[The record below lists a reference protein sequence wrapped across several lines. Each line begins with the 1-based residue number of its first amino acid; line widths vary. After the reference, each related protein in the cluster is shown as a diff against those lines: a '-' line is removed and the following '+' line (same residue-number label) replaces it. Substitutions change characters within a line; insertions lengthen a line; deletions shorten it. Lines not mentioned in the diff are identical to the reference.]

1 LKSAGQS
8 IEALGGPP
16 VVCPSCG
23 TAIRDRFLRIQ
34 KRKLLIVEGKDEE
47 GFFAALLAHLHLP
60 EIQVAGI
67 GGKTKIRSQ
76 LKALTKEP
84 QFPHVTALGIIRDA
98 DADPKGAFESVKDA
112 LSAAGLPHP
121 RKPLYPVKGP
131 PKINVMI
138 LPSSGNPGA
147 LEDLCLAA
155 VGHEP
160 TRVCVDEF
168 FDCLSKRELVPP
180 RELSKAKVRT
190 FLASQE
196 DPTLPLGLAAQKG
209 YWPFD
214 NPAFGPLRQFLTSL

>member
-8 IEALGGPP
+8 FEALGGRS

-23 TAIRDRFLRIQ
+23 MAIGDRVFRIQ
-34 KRKLLIVEGKDEE
+34 KRKMLIVEGKDEE
-47 GFFAALLAHLHLP
+47 GFFAALLSHLHLP

-76 LKALTKEP
+76 LKALTKDP
-84 QFPHVTALGIIRDA
+84 QFGDVTALGIIRDA
-98 DADPKGAFESVKDA
+98 DPDPKGAFQSVKDA

-121 RKPLYPVKGP
+121 NRPLYPLKGP
-131 PKINVMI
+131 PKVNVII
-138 LPSSGNPGA
+138 LPSSGKTGA
-147 LEDLCLAA
+147 LEDLCLVA

-160 TRVCVDEF
+160 SKVCVDEF
-168 FDCLSKRELVPP
+168 FDCLRDRDLVPP
-180 RELSKAKVRT
+180 KELSKAKVRT

-196 DPTLPLGLAAQKG
+196 DPTLPLGLAALKG

-214 NPAFGPLRQFLTSL
+214 DAAFGSLRQFLTSL